1 MKKKTI
7 IIIFWILIIC
17 VLGIII
23 FIKKQNNTYKIL
35 NVGNNSNENI
45 TLDEIEKMLLNIN
58 YYEATIEVTVKSNK
72 NTNKY
77 LMKQVHY
84 AEQDI
89 QTIIEPSDLEGVE
102 MIYRDNKLEVKNSKL
117 NISKIYSDYPYIDD
131 NALWLNSFLKDY
143 KNVNPKIKEEKNEFI
158 IEIESQ
164 KIKKRLYIEKNSKNI
179 SKMEITDANKN
190 DRVYILY
197 NEITLK

>member
-77 LMKQVHY
+77 LMKQVHC

-102 MIYRDNKLEVKNSKL
+102 MIYRGNKLEVKNSKL

-131 NALWLNSFLKDY
+131 NVLWLNSFLKDY

-179 SKMEITDANKN
+179 SKLEITDANKN

>member
-7 IIIFWILIIC
+7 IIIFLIFIIC

-45 TLDEIEKMLLNIN
+45 TLDEIEKMLLNIK

-77 LMKQVHY
+77 LMKQVHC

-117 NISKIYSDYPYIDD
+117 NVSKIYSDYPYIDD

>member
-7 IIIFWILIIC
+7 IIIFLILIIC

-45 TLDEIEKMLLNIN
+45 TLDEIEKMLLNIK
-58 YYEATIEVTVKSNK
+58 YYEAAIEVTVKSNK

-77 LMKQVHY
+77 LMKQVHC

-117 NISKIYSDYPYIDD
+117 NVSKIYSDYPYIDD

>member
-77 LMKQVHY
+77 LMKQVHC

-131 NALWLNSFLKDY
+131 NVLWLNSFLKDY

-179 SKMEITDANKN
+179 SKLEITDANKN

>member
-1 MKKKTI
+1 
-7 IIIFWILIIC
+7 
-17 VLGIII
+17 
-23 FIKKQNNTYKIL
+23 
-35 NVGNNSNENI
+35 
-45 TLDEIEKMLLNIN
+45 
-58 YYEATIEVTVKSNK
+58 
-72 NTNKY
+72 
-77 LMKQVHY
+77 
-84 AEQDI
+84 
-89 QTIIEPSDLEGVE
+89 

>member
-7 IIIFWILIIC
+7 IIIFLIFIIC

-58 YYEATIEVTVKSNK
+58 YYEAAIEVTVKSNK

-77 LMKQVHY
+77 LMKQVHC

-117 NISKIYSDYPYIDD
+117 NVSKIYSDYPYIDD
-131 NALWLNSFLKDY
+131 NALWLNSFLKDC

-158 IEIESQ
+158 IEIERQ

>member
-7 IIIFWILIIC
+7 IIIFLILIIC

-35 NVGNNSNENI
+35 NVVNNSNENI

-77 LMKQVHY
+77 LMKQVHC

-117 NISKIYSDYPYIDD
+117 NVSKIYSNYPYIDD

>member
-77 LMKQVHY
+77 LMKQVHC

-89 QTIIEPSDLEGVE
+89 QTIIEPSDLECVE

>member
-77 LMKQVHY
+77 LMKQVHC

-179 SKMEITDANKN
+179 SKMEITDANKMIEYTY
-190 DRVYILY
+190 YIMR
-197 NEITLK
+197 

>member
-7 IIIFWILIIC
+7 IIIFLILIIC

-58 YYEATIEVTVKSNK
+58 YYEAAIEVTVKSNK

-77 LMKQVHY
+77 LMKQVHC

-117 NISKIYSDYPYIDD
+117 NVSKIYSDYPYIDD
-131 NALWLNSFLKDY
+131 NALWLNSFLKDC

-158 IEIESQ
+158 IEIERQ

>member
-7 IIIFWILIIC
+7 IIIFLIFIIC

-23 FIKKQNNTYKIL
+23 FIKKPNNTYKIL

-45 TLDEIEKMLLNIN
+45 TLDEIEKMLLNIK
-58 YYEATIEVTVKSNK
+58 YYEAAIEVTVKSNK

-77 LMKQVHY
+77 LMKQVHC

-117 NISKIYSDYPYIDD
+117 NVSKIYSDYPYIDD

-158 IEIESQ
+158 IEVESQ

>member
-77 LMKQVHY
+77 LMKQVHC

-197 NEITLK
+197 NEIKLK

>member
-77 LMKQVHY
+77 LMKQVHC

>member
-7 IIIFWILIIC
+7 IIIFLILIIC

-77 LMKQVHY
+77 LMKQVHC

-117 NISKIYSDYPYIDD
+117 NVSKIYSDYPYIDD
-131 NALWLNSFLKDY
+131 KALCINSFLKDY

>member
-77 LMKQVHY
+77 LMKQVHC

-179 SKMEITDANKN
+179 SKLEITDANKN

>member
-77 LMKQVHY
+77 LMKQVHC

-102 MIYRDNKLEVKNSKL
+102 MIYRDNKLEVKDSKL

-179 SKMEITDANKN
+179 SKLEITDANKN

>member
-7 IIIFWILIIC
+7 IIIFLIFIIC

-77 LMKQVHY
+77 LMKQVHC

-117 NISKIYSDYPYIDD
+117 NVSKIYSDYPYIDD

>member
-7 IIIFWILIIC
+7 IIIFLIFIIC

-45 TLDEIEKMLLNIN
+45 TLDEIEKMLLNIK
-58 YYEATIEVTVKSNK
+58 YYEAAIEVTVKSNK

-77 LMKQVHY
+77 LMKQVHC

-117 NISKIYSDYPYIDD
+117 NVSKIYSDYPYIDD